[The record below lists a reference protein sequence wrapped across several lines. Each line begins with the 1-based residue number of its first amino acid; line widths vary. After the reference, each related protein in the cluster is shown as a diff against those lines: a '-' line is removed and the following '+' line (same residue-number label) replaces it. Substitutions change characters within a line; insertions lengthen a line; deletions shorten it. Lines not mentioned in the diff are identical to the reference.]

1 MTGSTSSINDTQRSD
16 LKQKLALF
24 LGAPTT
30 AVSLTFQDVAA
41 SDSASDEGSAQGDTG
56 LSRRMAAANEPV
68 LSVQS
73 TVEEPAASNRT
84 VADMYAALHQS
95 SNGQSATELLGWA
108 LGVEMRGEVRS
119 ELSSRLR
126 TEAEYAQSVEEQ
138 QQALSGVGDQGE
150 GGGVSAAAFALALA
164 VAACNCLV
172 LAAVAYRLLRLR
184 KGKVVLATRASI
196 DPSQQQANRQAA
208 SADAVDVELDILR
221 LAREDTSSSESD
233 WFNEEVLHHTGEI
246 VYGKSADGSL
256 WLAELK
262 TPLVRLT
269 DLTTQPPT
277 IRYKDE
283 RARVR
288 YFGPTAAL
296 HTSPAAMIF
305 WQEQVAPAMSLPADA
320 DAFRLAAQA
329 RAAASAGVHFSY
341 FRDGAQRSATIFGGL
356 GNVCEQRFS
365 GKNKLVCFAADDA
378 ALRAARRHTTARS
391 AFPRLHFA
399 FDFFLVSSRRARG
412 SGGHNAASAHT
423 ASRSTTRNKARS
435 SRHGNGSSYSSYPGC
450 DSPLSS
456 TTARSSG
463 SRSGGSTTTSP
474 QLGGCGAANLA
485 RSFESNRVEE
495 EILHHTGEIV
505 YGKSADGSLW
515 LAELKTPLVRLTDL
529 TTQPPTIR
537 YKDERARVR
546 YFGPTAA
553 LHTSP
558 AAMIFWQ
565 EQVAPAMSLPADAD
579 AFRLA
584 AQARA
589 AASAGVH
596 FSYFRD
602 GAQRSATI
610 FGGLGNVCEQRFSGN
625 KIVCFAADDA
635 ALQAARRHITRQ
647 NLEPEL
653 AAALFV
659 TPERRSLPRVLEM
672 AESACA
678 ESACDTMGSP
688 YGSTGEATPAVLPG
702 YGHGAPWVMAGDAHG
717 DAAKLSEVDSEDEQL
732 ALAVAK
738 SIGRLRM

>member
-84 VADMYAALHQS
+84 VADMHAALHQS

-341 FRDGAQRSATIFGGL
+341 FR
-356 GNVCEQRFS
+356 N
-365 GKNKLVCFAADDA
+365 
-378 ALRAARRHTTARS
+378 
-391 AFPRLHFA
+391 
-399 FDFFLVSSRRARG
+399 
-412 SGGHNAASAHT
+412 
-423 ASRSTTRNKARS
+423 
-435 SRHGNGSSYSSYPGC
+435 
-450 DSPLSS
+450 
-456 TTARSSG
+456 
-463 SRSGGSTTTSP
+463 
-474 QLGGCGAANLA
+474 
-485 RSFESNRVEE
+485 
-495 EILHHTGEIV
+495 
-505 YGKSADGSLW
+505 
-515 LAELKTPLVRLTDL
+515 
-529 TTQPPTIR
+529 
-537 YKDERARVR
+537 
-546 YFGPTAA
+546 
-553 LHTSP
+553 
-558 AAMIFWQ
+558 
-565 EQVAPAMSLPADAD
+565 
-579 AFRLA
+579 
-584 AQARA
+584 
-589 AASAGVH
+589 
-596 FSYFRD
+596 

-702 YGHGAPWVMAGDAHG
+702 YGHGAPWVVAGDAHG